1 VRSPITLSL
10 IVLVGI
16 GWGLVAPTTRLAFT
30 LDPGVLNGFTFTVA
44 RGTWTGLAWL
54 PIFVFLLVRERRSLD
69 RGTLAYMLALGAI
82 WGPGVM
88 GLFALA
94 TQRTALAHVVF
105 SVGLTPVA
113 AGLFSILVYGG
124 SIDRMRRIGLGLGV
138 LGVAL
143 LGFERSGAH
152 ATFLGDG
159 FLLAWIVAFGAYATV
174 ASGAI
179 RRMSALLV
187 VASANVIGGSIVA
200 STAIV
205 VPAARDAIV
214 AVAIHPGVA
223 FPFFASIVLFGG
235 FVAPLAYAYALG
247 RAPIAVVTGGAQ
259 YLSIVAG
266 VIVAV
271 AWFGES
277 FGPLSI
283 AAGIVLAASLGATL
297 LPTPRAAAA
306 PRTLESHANRVARRS
321 RPTNVEAIVANAPKI
336 RV

>member
-1 VRSPITLSL
+1 MRSPITLAL

-16 GWGLVAPTTRLAFT
+16 GWGLVAPTTRLAFA

-44 RGTWTGLAWL
+44 RGAWTGLAWL
-54 PIFVFLLVRERRSLD
+54 PIFIFLLIRERRSLD
-69 RGTLAYMLALGAI
+69 RNSFATMVALGAI

-113 AGLFSILVYGG
+113 AGLFAVLVYGG

-143 LGFERSGAH
+143 LGFERSDAH
-152 ATFLGDG
+152 ATLLGDG
-159 FLLAWIVAFGAYATV
+159 FLLAWIIAFGAYATI
-174 ASGAI
+174 AAGAI

-187 VASANVIGGSIVA
+187 TASANVIGGAIVA
-200 STAIV
+200 STAFF
-205 VPAARDAIV
+205 VPASREAIV
-214 AVAIHPGVA
+214 AVAMHPGVA
-223 FPFFASIVLFGG
+223 LPFFASIVFFGG
-235 FVAPLAYAYALG
+235 FVAPLGYACALA
-247 RAPIAVVTGGAQ
+247 RAPIAIVTGGGQ
-259 YLSIVAG
+259 YLAIVTG
-266 VIVAV
+266 VIVAI
-271 AWFGES
+271 AWFGEP

-297 LPTPRAAAA
+297 FPTARTTAAFEEQPKAA
-306 PRTLESHANRVARRS
+306 GMTTYATAAR
-321 RPTNVEAIVANAPKI
+321 
-336 RV
+336 